1 MANGDVTWGDNV
13 IYADF
18 GARAA
23 GSTGGSGTGKGS
35 RGASRGASRGGR
47 GRKDAAGRRI
57 AGAKSLAPRTVV
69 ARRLYD
75 SAVNWAD
82 DGRLER
88 GEAYC
93 RDGNV
98 LGFRMVDGQIVGEVK
113 GSQLEPFTVVIK
125 LPYRDAG
132 AADGVLRW
140 LAEADGAA
148 DDLARGVLPDAQLD
162 ELLLSTTEAP
172 TPRCSCP
179 DPIPVCKHVIA
190 VLTAAARAID
200 DEPMNALEL
209 RGIGV
214 HEAKHRLAGL
224 MAQAAAKS
232 AAKFGA
238 DGDGG
243 GPVRRKTGPKATD
256 PVIELVE
263 RDFWGNDLPS
273 IEVPTPEP
281 MVVLRDTDPTLLHAA
296 LRSATVLSV
305 ETLRAVSD
313 LEDCWDHL
321 TSPPSFDDVDIG
333 DGPGRPRGED
343 DDGVIATSFDD
354 DDDDDDA

>member
-1 MANGDVTWGDNV
+1 MAKGDVTWGDNV
-13 IYADF
+13 IFADF
-18 GARAA
+18 GARGA
-23 GSTGGSGTGKGS
+23 GKGS
-35 RGASRGASRGGR
+35 AAGSRGGR
-47 GRKDAAGRRI
+47 ARGSGRKDAAGRRK
-57 AGAKSLAPRTVV
+57 AGSKSFSPRTVV

-88 GEAYC
+88 GHLYYA
-93 RDGNV
+93 DGHV

-125 LPYRDAG
+125 LPYRDAR

-140 LAEADGAA
+140 LAETDGAVGE
-148 DDLARGVLPDAQLD
+148 LEKGVLPDAQLD
-162 ELLLSTTEAP
+162 DLLLSTTEAP

-179 DPIPVCKHVIA
+179 DPMPVCKHVVA
-190 VLTAAARAID
+190 VLTAAAGAID
-200 DEPMNALEL
+200 AEPMNALEL
-209 RGIGV
+209 RGVGV
-214 HEAKHRLAGL
+214 HEARHRLAGL
-224 MAQAAAKS
+224 MAEAAEKS
-232 AAKFGA
+232 AGRDAEGKA
-238 DGDGG
+238 RT
-243 GPVRRKTGPKATD
+243 PVRRTTGPRTED
-256 PVIELVE
+256 PVLELVE
-263 RDFWGNDLPS
+263 RDFWGKDLPS

-321 TSPPSFDDVDIG
+321 VSPPSFDDVDFG

-343 DDGVIATSFDD
+343 DDGVVATSFDD
-354 DDDDDDA
+354 E